1 MFLWRADFAPVCG
14 DSTQP
19 SVHLPPSVSL
29 GIKTKHLSPAAC
41 IRNIRQNLQMSPATY
56 IRHIRQ
62 NLQMSLINSNLSLLH
77 YSCSPFTSS
86 VCHCLG
92 KCKSSPQPKGGE
104 F

>member
-41 IRNIRQNLQMSPATY
+41 IRHIRRNLQMSF
-56 IRHIRQ
+56 
-62 NLQMSLINSNLSLLH
+62 INSNLSLLH